1 MCAAK
6 VSLVVGWKFVNKSEE
21 SGLPDHHPL
30 NTLHSAGNHSHKN
43 VLLYVSYI
51 YVRTV
56 TIQTTKQT
64 KPKPSQGSDSQKRYC
79 MRCHS
84 YLILHTGCIQ
94 SPIYHCSFFNNPL
107 NCLVLLILHLQ
118 HPVCCLLCCLVY
130 SILSSWI
137 SMELCIFPYQHR
149 RGPRPTR
156 AQKGLTV
163 YSVGHRLP
171 SKRGLS
177 FHIFLSSS
185 PLQYN
190 HLGGRT
196 NVGICAGI
204 RSDRCH
210 LAAIIGIAPS
220 TMPQDTLPL
229 CL

>member
-1 MCAAK
+1 M
-6 VSLVVGWKFVNKSEE
+6 SLINDFLYL
-21 SGLPDHHPL
+21 LP
-30 NTLHSAGNHSHKN
+30 
-43 VLLYVSYI
+43 
-51 YVRTV
+51 
-56 TIQTTKQT
+56 
-64 KPKPSQGSDSQKRYC
+64 
-79 MRCHS
+79 
-84 YLILHTGCIQ
+84 YL
-94 SPIYHCSFFNNPL
+94 
-107 NCLVLLILHLQ
+107 LLI
-118 HPVCCLLCCLVY
+118 PMYVCCLLCCLALSLVY
-130 SILSSWI
+130 SILGTWI

-149 RGPRPTR
+149 GGPRPSL